1 MNYFD
6 YFKISL
12 SEILKEIS
20 EEKEIFIE
28 KVEDSFAV
36 EVPLKKNFG
45 ELSTNIAMIFSKQ
58 LKMSPRDLAELISK
72 ELIKNKYVK
81 DVNIAGPGF
90 INLFLEK
97 EFWYEQLE
105 NFVSSFDDYN
115 YNVNAKKICIEYVSA
130 NPTGMLH
137 IGHARG
143 AVLGDAISSI
153 LQEVGHSV
161 DKEYY
166 INDAGEQIKKLVK
179 TIIYHKENPDADFK
193 KLNNEDYY
201 PGDYLVRISSMI
213 NEVDNGDISNEIIE
227 LIMKDIK
234 NDLKSLDIIHDN
246 YISEKIMAS
255 KSNVDQLKKKMLE
268 KDLAYQG
275 FQDEPDSPK
284 NKNWKKEKK
293 LLFRSSKYG
302 DDKDRAL
309 IKSNGELTYF
319 MNDIIYHL
327 NKVERDY
334 DILLNVWGADH
345 SGYVK
350 RLTNATLQLSEKK
363 IKFKIF
369 LTGLVNLYNNDELL
383 KMSKRSG
390 NYLTLKDVYNEVG
403 SDALR
408 FMMISRD
415 SRSTIDFDFKSVQ
428 ERNKDNPVFYVQY
441 AYARCNS
448 LFKIFQENFKLNS
461 DKTTFYSNNLKLK
474 EEIDLIKKITNFHNV
489 ILQSAEFYEPHRVTN
504 YLYDLAR
511 MFHNYWGLGKIDANN
526 KIIIHDNEEITCS
539 RIFLVNIISSV
550 IKKGLRIIKIN
561 CPENM

>member
-20 EEKEIFIE
+20 EEKVNFIE
-28 KVEDSFAV
+28 KIEESFTV
-36 EVPLKKNFG
+36 EVPSKKNFG

-81 DVNIAGPGF
+81 DIDIAGPGF
-90 INLFLEK
+90 INLFLKK
-97 EFWYEQLE
+97 EFWHQQLV
-105 NFVSSFDDYN
+105 NFVSSFDNYN
-115 YNVNAKKICIEYVSA
+115 YNVKPKKICVEYVSA

-153 LQEVGHSV
+153 LQEVGHDV

-179 TIIYHKENPDADFK
+179 TIIYHKENPNSDLK
-193 KLNNEDYY
+193 KINNDDYY
-201 PGDYLVRISSMI
+201 PGNYLVGISSII
-213 NEVDNGDISNEIIE
+213 NKVDNVEISNEVTE

-234 NDLKSLDIIHDN
+234 NDLKSLGISHDN

-255 KSNVDQLKKKMLE
+255 KSNINQLKKKLIE
-268 KDLAYQG
+268 KDLAYLG

-293 LLFRSSKYG
+293 LLFRSSNYG

-319 MNDIIYHL
+319 MTDIIYHL
-327 NKVERDY
+327 NKVERGY

-369 LTGLVNLYNNDELL
+369 LTALVNLYNNKKLL

-415 SRSTIDFDFKSVQ
+415 ARSTIDFDFQSVQ

-441 AYARCNS
+441 AYARCKS

-461 DKTTFYSNNLKLK
+461 DKNGFYSNNLKLN
-474 EEIDLIKKITNFHNV
+474 EEIDLIKKVTNFHNV

-511 MFHNYWGLGKIDANN
+511 MFHNYWGLGKINVNN
-526 KIIIHDNEEITCS
+526 KIIINDNEEITCS
-539 RIFLVNIISSV
+539 RIFLVNIISLV

>member
-1 MNYFD
+1 MNYFS

-12 SEILKEIS
+12 SEILKKIS
-20 EEKEIFIE
+20 ETKGNLIE
-28 KVEDSFAV
+28 NIEDSFTV
-36 EVPLKKNFG
+36 EVPSKKNFG

-58 LKMSPRDLAELISK
+58 FKMSPRNLAELISE
-72 ELIKNKYVK
+72 ELIKNDSVK

-97 EFWYEQLE
+97 SFWYRQLTS
-105 NFVSSFDDYN
+105 FVSNFDTYN
-115 YNVNAKKICIEYVSA
+115 YNVDPKRICIEYVSA
-130 NPTGMLH
+130 NPTGLLH
-137 IGHARG
+137 VGHARG
-143 AVLGDAISSI
+143 AVLGDAMSSI
-153 LQEVGHSV
+153 LKEVGHKV

-179 TIIYHKENPDADFK
+179 TISYHKENPNSDSK
-193 KLNNEDYY
+193 KINKEEYY
-201 PGDYLVRISSMI
+201 PGDYLVGISSMI
-213 NEVDNGDISNEIIE
+213 NEVDNNIDSEATD

-234 NDLKSLDIIHDN
+234 NDLMNLDISHDN
-246 YISEKIMAS
+246 YISEKVMAS
-255 KSNVDQLKKKMLE
+255 KPSVEHLKKKLLE
-268 KDLAYQG
+268 LDLAYLG
-275 FQDEPDSPK
+275 FQDEPDSSK
-284 NKNWKKEKK
+284 NQNWKRESK
-293 LLFRSSKYG
+293 LLFRSSNFG

-319 MNDIIYHL
+319 MTDIIYHL
-327 NKVERDY
+327 NKVERGY

-350 RLTNATLQLSEKK
+350 RLTNATLQLSKKK

-369 LTGLVNLYNNDELL
+369 LTGLVNLYNNEKLL

-415 SRSTIDFDFKSVQ
+415 ARSTIDFDFKSVQ
-428 ERNKDNPVFYVQY
+428 EKNKDNPVFYVQY
-441 AYARCNS
+441 AYARCKS
-448 LFKIFQENFKLNS
+448 LLKIFEENFKLS
-461 DKTTFYSNNLKLK
+461 SEKTSFYSHNLKLS
-474 EEIDLIKKITNFHNV
+474 EEIDLIKKIANFHNI
-489 ILQSAEFYEPHRVTN
+489 ILQSAEFYEPHRITN

-511 MFHNYWGLGKIDANN
+511 MFHNYWGLGKINVKN
-526 KIIIHDNEEITCS
+526 KIIVNDNEGLTCS

-550 IKKGLRIIKIN
+550 IKKGLKIIKIN